1 MEINESAEG
10 QVPEDVQTPPEGE
23 TQGQEPIPDA
33 QDAQDEQD
41 NQQALNSEKALKE
54 ARSEAA
60 KYRKRLRE
68 LEAVQQAR
76 EEAELSESEKQAR
89 RMQQLEQALEEREV
103 TTRRLALESAVAVR
117 SNSLGIVDAEVA
129 VALLDEASL
138 DYDDAGRPDT
148 ESLDNALRRL
158 LKAKPYLKTQP
169 PASSPAN
176 PARSEPMGETD
187 AQRRS
192 RLYGGNSGIFDP
204 GAASRMGGGVIGS
217 D

>member
-1 MEINESAEG
+1 VEINESVEG
-10 QVPEDVQTPPEGE
+10 QVPEDVQTPPEGDAP
-23 TQGQEPIPDA
+23 GQEPIPDA
-33 QDAQDEQD
+33 QDAQDDQD
-41 NQQALNSEKALKE
+41 KQALNEKALKE

-68 LEAVQQAR
+68 LEAAQQAR

-89 RMQQLEQALEEREV
+89 RMQQLEQALEEREA

-129 VALLDEASL
+129 VALLDDSSL
-138 DYDDAGRPDT
+138 DYDDAGRPDP

-169 PASSPAN
+169 PAASPAN

-192 RLYGGNSGIFDP
+192 RLYGGNSGIFDTE
-204 GAASRMGGGVIGS
+204 AASRMGGGVIGS